1 MKRRDSTSQLMQVN
15 FSNSLSLYMSV
26 HSFRLHSIQLF
37 IHYAAID
44 SIWVSFFG
52 KWHARNSK
60 SLRRLFVYFRKWTT
74 TEYIDIHIYFVP
86 HMSLVNIIQIV
97 FFRSCSIP
105 SFRFFCSDNLK
116 LHTHTMT
123 WLGWLCHTFAHLD
136 FAPMW
141 YVTESFR
148 NHNNNN
154 RQYKYN
160 QLHEFDGVA
169 SGQWLNLDSV
179 FTSVCIR
186 DCMRNKWAIGRP
198 IACPQS
204 HTWKC
209 N

>member
-1 MKRRDSTSQLMQVN
+1 MHGEIFKPKFSNVYLMKRRDSTSQLMQVN

-116 LHTHTMT
+116 LHTHTRWHDLAGCVT
-123 WLGWLCHTFAHLD
+123 HLHI
-136 FAPMW
+136 W
-141 YVTESFR
+141 
-148 NHNNNN
+148 
-154 RQYKYN
+154 
-160 QLHEFDGVA
+160 
-169 SGQWLNLDSV
+169 
-179 FTSVCIR
+179 TS
-186 DCMRNKWAIGRP
+186 
-198 IACPQS
+198 PQ
-204 HTWKC
+204 C
-209 N
+209 DM